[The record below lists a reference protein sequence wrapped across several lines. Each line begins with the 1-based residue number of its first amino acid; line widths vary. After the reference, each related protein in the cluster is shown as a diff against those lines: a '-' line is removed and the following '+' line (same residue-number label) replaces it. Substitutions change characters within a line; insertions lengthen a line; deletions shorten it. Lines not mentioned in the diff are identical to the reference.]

1 VRVAV
6 LGSGGGAL
14 AVAADLA
21 HAGREVVLADL
32 PEFAGNLDPVRQQ
45 GGVRVVAGLYGARI
59 EPVAVAESLADAVD
73 GSELIIVVVPCFGHE
88 PFMKVLAPLLQEGQ
102 SLLFIGE
109 GSGSLVA
116 RLALA
121 EAGEQGIAVGETNT
135 LPYLA
140 RPAGPGGVTADR
152 KIGGVLLAGLPSS
165 STKKLLDLVS
175 DVWPYI
181 SAAESVWET
190 VLINFNAIDHVA
202 TMVANAGTAEN
213 RTGGM
218 LLWGEGATPSVV
230 RVIEAVDGE
239 LFAIRRALG
248 LADERR
254 YRDFLIAQGF
264 APDAGPELYEV
275 MRASKLVMGYAPTG
289 ADGLKTRYITEDV
302 PYALVLAASIGDEV
316 GVETPVIDGLIAITS
331 VMLGQDFRA
340 DGRTLDALGLAG
352 GGADGLRRVAE
363 TGEVPLRGTDGTVR
377 ADTPA

>member
-14 AVAADLA
+14 AIAADLA
-21 HAGREVVLADL
+21 SAGRDAVLADL
-32 PEFAGNLDPVRQQ
+32 PEFAENLAPVREQ

-59 EPVAVAESLADAVD
+59 EPVRVAEGVAEAVH
-73 GSELIIVVVPCFGHE
+73 GAELVIVVVPCFGHE
-88 PFMKVLAPLLQEGQ
+88 PFMRVLAPMLAEDQ
-102 SLLFIGE
+102 SLLFFGE
-109 GSGSLVA
+109 GSGSIIA
-116 RLALA
+116 RVALA
-121 EAGEQGIAVGETNT
+121 EAGEQGVRVGETNT

-152 KIGGVLLAGLPSS
+152 KIGGVLLAGIPSAV
-165 STKKLLDLVS
+165 TKELLDLVT

-181 SAAESVWET
+181 SPAESVWET
-190 VLINFNAIDHVA
+190 VLINYNAIDHVA
-202 TMVANAGTAEN
+202 TMVANAGTVEN

-239 LFAIRRALG
+239 LLAIRRALG

-264 APDAGPELYEV
+264 APDAGPELYDV
-275 MRASKLVMGYAPTG
+275 MRASKLVQGYAVTG
-289 ADGLKTRYITEDV
+289 AEGLKTRYITEDV

-316 GVETPVIDGLIAITS
+316 GVGTPLIDGLIAITS
-331 VMLGQDFRA
+331 TMLARDFGA
-340 DGRTLDALGLAG
+340 EGRTLAKLGLAG
-352 GGADGLRRVAE
+352 GGADGLRRFAE
-363 TGEVPLRGTDGTVR
+363 TGE
-377 ADTPA
+377 TPAGISGERNAAS

>member
-21 HAGREVVLADL
+21 HSGRDVMMADL
-32 PEFAGNLDPVRQQ
+32 PEFESNLEPVRQQ

-59 EPVAVAESLADAVD
+59 ENVAVADTVADAVD
-73 GSELIIVVVPCFGHE
+73 GSELVLVVVPCFGHE
-88 PFMKVLAPLLQEGQ
+88 PFMRVLAPLLRDGQ
-102 SLLFIGE
+102 SLLFFGE
-109 GSGSLVA
+109 GSGSVIARVA
-116 RLALA
+116 LTA
-121 EAGEQGIAVGETNT
+121 AGKEGIPVGETNT

-165 STKKLLDLVS
+165 VTKELLDLVG

-213 RTGGM
+213 RSGGM

-239 LFAIRRALG
+239 LLAIRRTLG

-264 APDAGPELYEV
+264 APDAGPALYDV
-275 MRASKLVMGYAPTG
+275 MRASKLVLGYAPTG
-289 ADGLKTRYITEDV
+289 PDGLRTRYITEDV

-316 GVETPVIDGLIAITS
+316 RVETPVIDGLIAITS
-331 VMLGQDFRA
+331 VMLGQDFSTE
-340 DGRTLDALGLAG
+340 GRTLTSLGLAG
-352 GGADGLRRVAE
+352 GGADGLRRFAE
-363 TGEVPLRGTDGTVR
+363 TGRS
-377 ADTPA
+377 

>member
-1 VRVAV
+1 M

-21 HAGREVVLADL
+21 HAGRDVLVADL
-32 PEFAGNLDPVRQQ
+32 PEFASNLDPVRAQ

-59 EPVAVAESLADAVD
+59 EPVAVADTVRDAVE
-73 GSELIIVVVPCFGHE
+73 GAELVAVVVPCFGHE
-88 PFMKVLAPLLQEGQ
+88 PFMRELTPVLREGQ
-102 SLLFIGE
+102 SLLFLGE
-109 GSGSLVA
+109 GSGSIVA
-116 RLALA
+116 HVALA
-121 EAGEQGIAVGETNT
+121 GAGKRGIAVGETNT

-152 KIGGVLLAGLPSS
+152 KVGGVLLAGLPSS
-165 STKKLLDLVS
+165 TTKELLDQVS

-202 TMVANAGTAEN
+202 TMVANAGTVEN
-213 RTGGM
+213 RTGAM

-239 LFAIRRALG
+239 LLAIRGALG

-254 YRDFLIAQGF
+254 YRDFLVAQGF
-264 APDAGPELYEV
+264 APDVGPDLFEV
-275 MRASKLVMGYAPTG
+275 MRSSKLVLGSTLTG
-289 ADGLKTRYITEDV
+289 PEGLQSRYITEDV
-302 PYALVLAASIGDEV
+302 PYALVLAASIGEEV

-331 VMLGQDFRA
+331 AMLGRDFRA
-340 DGRTLDALGLAG
+340 EGRTLAKLGLAG
-352 GGADGLRRVAE
+352 AGTDGLRRFTE
-363 TGEVPLRGTDGTVR
+363 TGET
-377 ADTPA
+377 

>member
-14 AVAADLA
+14 AVSADLA

-59 EPVAVAESLADAVD
+59 EPVAVAESVADAVD
-73 GSELIIVVVPCFGHE
+73 GSELVIVVVPCFGHE
-88 PFMKVLAPLLQEGQ
+88 PFMRVLAPLLREGQ
-102 SLLFIGE
+102 SLLFFGE
-109 GSGSLVA
+109 GSGSVVA

-121 EAGEQGIAVGETNT
+121 EAGQGIAIGETNT

-165 STKKLLDLVS
+165 STQRLLDLVS

-230 RVIEAVDGE
+230 RVIEAVDAE

-264 APDAGPELYEV
+264 APDVGPGLYEV
-275 MRASKLVMGYAPTG
+275 MRASKLVLGYAPTG
-289 ADGLKTRYITEDV
+289 ADGLRTRYITEDV

-316 GVETPVIDGLIAITS
+316 GEDTPVIDGLIAITS

-352 GGADGLRRVAE
+352 SGADGLRRFAE
-363 TGEVPLRGTDGTVR
+363 TGEVPLRGTDGAVR
-377 ADTPA
+377 ADSTA

>member
-1 VRVAV
+1 VKVAV

-21 HAGREVVLADL
+21 HAGRDVVLADL
-32 PEFAGNLDPVRQQ
+32 PDFASNLEPVREQ
-45 GGVRVVAGLYGARI
+45 GGVRVMAGLYGARI
-59 EPVAVAESLADAVD
+59 EPVGVAGGVD
-73 GSELIIVVVPCFGHE
+73 EAIEGSELVIVVVPCFGHE
-88 PFMKVLAPLLQEGQ
+88 PFMRALAPLLQEGQ
-102 SLLFIGE
+102 SLLFFGE
-109 GSGSLVA
+109 GSGSVIA
-116 RLALA
+116 RLVLA
-121 EAGEQGIAVGETNT
+121 EVGKQAIPVGETNT

-152 KIGGVLLAGLPSS
+152 KVGGVLLAGLPSS
-165 STKKLLDLVS
+165 VTKELLDLVS

-181 SAAESVWET
+181 TAAESVWET

-239 LFAIRRALG
+239 LLAIRRALG

-264 APDAGPELYEV
+264 APDAGPELYDV
-275 MRASKLVMGYAPTG
+275 MRASKLVLGYAPTG
-289 ADGLKTRYITEDV
+289 PEGLKTRYITEDV

-340 DGRTLDALGLAG
+340 EGRTLAGLGLAG
-352 GGADGLRRVAE
+352 GGVDGLRRFAE
-363 TGEVPLRGTDGTVR
+363 TGES
-377 ADTPA
+377 

>member
-14 AVAADLA
+14 AIAADLA
-21 HAGREVVLADL
+21 SAGRDVVLADL
-32 PEFAGNLDPVRQQ
+32 PEFAANLAPVRDQ

-59 EPVAVAESLADAVD
+59 EPVRVADGVAEATSGA
-73 GSELIIVVVPCFGHE
+73 ELVMVVVPCFGHE
-88 PFMKVLAPLLQEGQ
+88 PFMRVLTPLLHEEQA
-102 SLLFIGE
+102 LLFFGE
-109 GSGSLVA
+109 GSGSVIA

-121 EAGEQGIAVGETNT
+121 AAGKRGVPVGETNT

-152 KIGGVLLAGLPSS
+152 KIGGVLLAGIPSAV
-165 STKKLLDLVS
+165 TKELLDLVS

-190 VLINFNAIDHVA
+190 VLINYNAIDHVA
-202 TMVANAGTAEN
+202 TMVANAGTVEN

-239 LFAIRRALG
+239 LLGIRRALG

-264 APDAGPELYEV
+264 APDAGPELFEV
-275 MRASKLVMGYAPTG
+275 MRASKLVQGYAVTG
-289 ADGLKTRYITEDV
+289 AEGLKTRYITEDV

-331 VMLGQDFRA
+331 TMLGQDFRA
-340 DGRTLDALGLAG
+340 EGRTLARLGLAG
-352 GGADGLRRVAE
+352 GGVDGLRRFAE
-363 TGEVPLRGTDGTVR
+363 TGES
-377 ADTPA
+377 

>member
-1 VRVAV
+1 M

-21 HAGREVVLADL
+21 HAGRDVVLADL
-32 PEFAGNLDPVRQQ
+32 PEFAGNLAPIREQ
-45 GGVRVVAGLYGARI
+45 GGVRVVAGLYGVRVERVRVA
-59 EPVAVAESLADAVD
+59 EDVAEAVASA
-73 GSELIIVVVPCFGHE
+73 ELVIVVVPCFGHE
-88 PFMKVLAPLLQEGQ
+88 PFMEALTPLLQEGQ
-102 SLLFIGE
+102 SLLFFGE
-109 GSGSLVA
+109 GSGSVIA

-121 EAGEQGIAVGETNT
+121 KAGKQSTAVGETNT

-140 RPAGPGGVTADR
+140 RPAGPGAVTADR

-165 STKKLLDLVS
+165 STKELLDQVS

-239 LFAIRRALG
+239 LLAIRRALG
-248 LADERR
+248 LSDERR

-264 APDAGPELYEV
+264 APDVGPELYDV
-275 MRASKLVMGYAPTG
+275 MRASKLVLGYAQTG
-289 ADGLKTRYITEDV
+289 PDGLKTRYITEDV
-302 PYALVLAASIGDEV
+302 PYALVLAVSIGDEV

-331 VMLGQDFRA
+331 AMLGRDFRA
-340 DGRTLDALGLAG
+340 EGRTLAGLGLSG
-352 GGADGLRRVAE
+352 GGAEGLRRFAE
-363 TGEVPLRGTDGTVR
+363 TGES
-377 ADTPA
+377 